1 MFAKIRA
8 VLDELLIVL
17 KLLRVLLRWLA
28 FGLTVRP
35 RGLGDCVQLSE
46 EYSAM
51 GQVFVFRQG
60 LLPIPE
66 AKIKN
71 QGIVSQRLIVTVDGV
86 AQEPI
91 ISEAEATSVI
101 FKAGPAGATVTRS
114 IDYLDNAGNDS
125 DNFDA
130 PAFVIID
137 GIAPEA
143 PAGFGEVVQIGEEF
157 VADEVPADD
166 PVDVPDE
173 VPVDVPED
181 VPADDPPAE
190 PASEDL
196 PL

>member
-1 MFAKIRA
+1 M
-8 VLDELLIVL
+8 DELLGVL
-17 KLLRVLLRWLA
+17 KLLRVLLKWLV

-46 EYSAM
+46 EFSAM

-66 AKIKN
+66 EKIKS

-101 FKAGPAGATVTRS
+101 FKAGPAGASVARTL
-114 IDYLDNAGNDS
+114 DYLDGSGNDS
-125 DNFDA
+125 DNFEA
-130 PAFVIID
+130 PAFVIVD

-143 PAGFGEVVQIGEEF
+143 PSGFGEIVQLAEEF
-157 VADEVPADD
+157 VAD
-166 PVDVPDE
+166 
-173 VPVDVPED
+173 D
-181 VPADDPPAE
+181 VPADEPAEDQPAE
-190 PASEDL
+190 PAIEDV
-196 PL
+196 PQ

>member
-1 MFAKIRA
+1 MLSKLKA

-17 KLLRVLLRWLA
+17 KLSIVLLKWLV

-35 RGLGDCVQLSE
+35 RGLGDCAQLSE
-46 EYSAM
+46 EFSAM

-66 AKIKN
+66 EKIKS

-101 FKAGPAGATVTRS
+101 FKAGPAGASVARS
-114 IDYLDNAGNDS
+114 LDYLDASGNDS
-125 DNFDA
+125 DNFEA
-130 PAFVIID
+130 PAFVIVD

-143 PAGFGEVVQIGEEF
+143 PTGFGEVVQIGEES
-157 VADEVPADD
+157 A
-166 PVDVPDE
+166 PDE
-173 VPVDVPED
+173 